1 MIQVSSNITLLLRLL
16 LSTFWLVFFGLFTLA
31 VLLRDTPYFGNIPAF
46 LFKTG
51 TVVFYLAGIALLYF
65 TLLKL
70 KRVEMN
76 DEFIYATNYFKH
88 RRYPWSNVEK
98 ITEKDFGLFSVF
110 VIHLITPG
118 EFGKKLPF
126 IASRKRLHLFLREY
140 PGKAVFFKEA

>member
-31 VLLRDTPYFGNIPAF
+31 VLTRDTPYFGNIPAF

-51 TVVFYLAGIALLYF
+51 VVVFYLGGVVLLYF

-76 DEFIYATNYFKH
+76 DEFIYATNYFRH

-98 ITEKDFGLFSVF
+98 IVEKDFGLFSVF
-110 VIHLITPG
+110 VIHLIEPG
-118 EFGKKLPF
+118 KFGRKLPF
-126 IASRKRLHLFLREY
+126 IASRKRLAYLLKQKPELKTYF
-140 PGKAVFFKEA
+140 EA